1 MEAKI
6 FGSCAVGLSILFAA
20 PAHAGAMT
28 GGATEITQIMNH
40 VELVMQVSEA
50 INTTSN
56 TLMTAQA
63 TMQQLRQLPQ
73 SVTNS
78 MNGPA
83 LEKVRAMAEAYRVM
97 SQARGTYD
105 DAAEVL
111 RKAATDS
118 QRLGITPSELLRL
131 KADAAYKHGGVY
143 QQSYEQEQEKLRRLA
158 ETSKDVQ
165 NQANTVKS
173 IDANVKGIQFLAT
186 QNVQMQTTLADIS
199 SSIATANANALAAAA
214 AQKEKEG
221 AHAATLSSMKETSD
235 KKEQAMR
242 EGLSKMAPPG
252 PTEVRMFK

>member
-1 MEAKI
+1 MEAKV
-6 FGSCAVGLSILFAA
+6 FGSCAVGLSMLFAA
-20 PAHAGAMT
+20 PAWAGAMT
-28 GGATEITQIMNH
+28 GGATEVTQIMNH

-73 SVTNS
+73 SVTDS
-78 MNGPA
+78 MNGTA
-83 LEKVRAMAEAYRVM
+83 LEKVRAMADAYRVM
-97 SQARGTYD
+97 SQAGGVYKE
-105 DAAEVL
+105 AENVL

-118 QRLGITPSELLRL
+118 ERLGITPSELLRL

-143 QQSYEQEQEKLRRLA
+143 KETYEQEQEALRRLA

-165 NQANTVKS
+165 KQADTVKG

-186 QNVQMQTTLADIS
+186 QNVQMQTTLARIHG
-199 SSIATANANALAAAA
+199 SIAKANANAAAEAA
-214 AQKEKEG
+214 AQKEKKG
-221 AHAATLSSMKETSD
+221 LHATNLSRMREASD

-242 EGLSKMAPPG
+242 EGLSKLAPPG

>member
-1 MEAKI
+1 MRSRAI
-6 FGSCAVGLSILFAA
+6 TPLALTLATLA
-20 PAHAGAMT
+20 PPAHAGAMT

-73 SVTNS
+73 SVADS

-97 SQARGTYD
+97 SQARGTYEE
-105 DAAEVL
+105 AAGVL

-118 QRLGITPSELLRL
+118 ERLGITPSELLRL

-199 SSIATANANALAAAA
+199 SSISTANANAAEAARLAEIEKGRAADREREMRA
-214 AQKEKEG
+214 ARER
-221 AHAATLSSMKETSD
+221 AARTPDAGIKMPF
-235 KKEQAMR
+235 EQQ
-242 EGLSKMAPPG
+242 LVK
-252 PTEVRMFK
+252 

>member
-1 MEAKI
+1 MIKLITIALAMA
-6 FGSCAVGLSILFAA
+6 GAFATS
-20 PAHAGAMT
+20 AHAGAMT

-73 SVTNS
+73 SVTDS

-97 SQARGTYD
+97 SQARTTYE
-105 DAAEVL
+105 DAAGVL

-118 QRLGITPSELLRL
+118 QRLGVTPSELLRL

-143 QQSYEQEQEKLRRLA
+143 QKSYEQEQDALRRLA

-165 NQANTVKS
+165 KQANAVKS

-186 QNVQMQTTLADIS
+186 QNVQMQTTLAGIHG
-199 SSIATANANALAAAA
+199 SIARANANAAEAARLAEIEKGRAADREQEMRA
-214 AQKEKEG
+214 ARER
-221 AHAATLSSMKETSD
+221 AARQPDAGIKLPF
-235 KKEQAMR
+235 EQTIV
-242 EGLSKMAPPG
+242 K
-252 PTEVRMFK
+252 